1 MPIRMSCPSCDHS
14 FSVSV
19 DLLGRRVKCPGCRQ
33 PVRVTDTSNK
43 EDNDRPLRATKSAG
57 RSGKKDAL
65 KASRGKN
72 GLAVWLLMGGG
83 LITISLGAVLIWWP
97 RSAPDSKDG
106 PEVATAPSA
115 SEIASSN
122 ASPPSAAPPA
132 VLSPTHAPVH
142 SASDQPSA
150 PDHQSLSA
158 RDILDRMTQVYANC
172 RSYRDSGT
180 IQELIHSNSD
190 GTAVLEHR
198 FSTAFVR
205 PDRFQM
211 TIEATRGNVSRDVLV
226 IWSSG
231 DQIKKSWTLQPGIQ
245 RPISLIS
252 ALSGSAGTT
261 KGLSARVPPL
271 LISTD
276 VGTPH
281 MPYMQDAMRVEDDTL
296 ENSVCFRIDGHRE
309 KTIETQEPT
318 RIQTHTMLWVDQ
330 KTFLL
335 RKIHEKIDINGSLTE
350 EVTSYDPTIDQD
362 VSEEQLQFTLSK

>member
-1 MPIRMSCPSCDHS
+1 MPIRMPCPSCDHS

-19 DLLGRRVKCPGCRQ
+19 DLLGRRVKCPACKQ

-57 RSGKKDAL
+57 RSRKKDAL

-72 GLAVWLLMGGG
+72 ALAVWLFIGGG
-83 LITISLGAVLIWWP
+83 LITIVLCAVLIWWP
-97 RSAPDSKDG
+97 RSAPDPKDG
-106 PEVATAPSA
+106 SAVVASPAA
-115 SEIASSN
+115 EIASSN
-122 ASPPSAAPPA
+122 ASLPSAAPPA
-132 VLSPTHAPVH
+132 VLSPAHAPVH
-142 SASDQPSA
+142 SASDQPST

-180 IQELIHSNSD
+180 IQELLHSESE
-190 GTAVLEHR
+190 GTAVLEKR

-211 TIEATRGNVSRDVLV
+211 TIEATKGNASRDVLV

-231 DQIKKSWTLQPGIQ
+231 DQIKTSWTLQPGIQ
-245 RPISLIS
+245 RPSSLIT
-252 ALSGSAGTT
+252 ALTDSAGITQ
-261 KGLSARVPPL
+261 GLSARVPPL
-271 LISTD
+271 LISVEAGKPQVPD
-276 VGTPH
+276 
-281 MPYMQDAMRVEDDTL
+281 MQDPKRVEDDTL
-296 ENSVCFRIDGHRE
+296 ESTVCFRIDGHLE
-309 KTIETQEPT
+309 KTIGTQEPT
-318 RIQTHTMLWVDQ
+318 RIQKHTMLWVDQ

-335 RKIHEKIDINGSLTE
+335 RKVHEKIDINGSLTE

-362 VSEEQLQFTLSK
+362 VSEERLQFTPSK